1 MEFKPSEDTPSFK
14 LHLPH
19 IVSLSLAD
27 HLSAFKLTPLSPTF
41 KIKTKASLD
50 IALVFTTKH
59 LSNYLKQAT
68 STSSHSVYSQ
78 FHYNLNFHHYHSIET
93 TVTINFCV
101 TIFSE
106 NRHVLTLDFVQCL
119 TELMIPFLRL
129 PLLRDFPVNSLPVP
143 FPTLF
148 FSVSNLYMLGF
159 IFFFFAWVISF
170 TSCSFKYLLYVTTSK
185 NMYPAQAT
193 ALNSQLYNI
202 FTWKFTGI
210 SHLKCSK

>member
-1 MEFKPSEDTPSFK
+1 MGFKPSEDTPSFK

-19 IVSLSLAD
+19 IFSLSLSD

-50 IALVFTTKH
+50 IALVFTAKH
-59 LSNYLKQAT
+59 LSNYLKQA

-93 TVTINFCV
+93 TSVTINFCYH
-101 TIFSE
+101 IQWKQACE
-106 NRHVLTLDFVQCL
+106 NTFDFVQCL
-119 TELMIPFLRL
+119 TEWMIPFLRL
-129 PLLRDFPVNSLPVP
+129 PWLCDFPVNSLPVP

-170 TSCSFKYLLYVTTSK
+170 TSCSFKYLLHVTTSK

-193 ALNSQLYNI
+193 ALNSQLFNI